1 MGPPSSSFMAETHSR
16 NPGQLPGAADC
27 ARGRPRLDQ
36 PFSINMA
43 RPGGINEV
51 GIRRAFP

>member
-1 MGPPSSSFMAETHSR
+1 VGPPSSSFMAETHSR